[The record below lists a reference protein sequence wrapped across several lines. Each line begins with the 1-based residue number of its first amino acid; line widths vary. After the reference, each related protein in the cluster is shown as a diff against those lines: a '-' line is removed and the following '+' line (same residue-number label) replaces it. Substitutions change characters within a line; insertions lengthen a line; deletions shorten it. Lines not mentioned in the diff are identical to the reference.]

1 VPERDSNIAKK
12 PATAATDLLHRRVV
26 LPYSSKFSLKESL
39 VRIRTDSP
47 LMSKACQSL
56 EAPPALAGGV
66 ANVEWE
72 IAVETQGEIE
82 AAVLA
87 EPEISSCE
95 VHRFGPSFALRL
107 GSGSWFAHTP
117 PSLSGAGFAMVNGT
131 ERDRI
136 HQLSVY
142 LRAIAQF
149 LHDAGARSIAALTLE
164 ASA

>member
-1 VPERDSNIAKK
+1 MSNGR
-12 PATAATDLLHRRVV
+12 LR
-26 LPYSSKFSLKESL
+26 LKLREKL
-39 VRIRTDSP
+39 
-47 LMSKACQSL
+47 K
-56 EAPPALAGGV
+56 
-66 ANVEWE
+66 
-72 IAVETQGEIE
+72 
-82 AAVLA
+82 
-87 EPEISSCE
+87 
-95 VHRFGPSFALRL
+95 HRFGPSFALRL